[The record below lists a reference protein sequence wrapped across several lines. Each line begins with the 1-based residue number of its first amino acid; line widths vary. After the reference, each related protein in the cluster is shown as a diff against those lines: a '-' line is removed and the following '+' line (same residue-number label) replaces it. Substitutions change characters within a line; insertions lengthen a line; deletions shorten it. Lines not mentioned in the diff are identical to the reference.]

1 MEGILG
7 TGGKKGRKGR
17 ERSESVG
24 NIEEML
30 KRKREEMERSREEE
44 EVAFRSNKKTFRS
57 PGEEGGEEER
67 EWKGGL
73 KE

>member
-1 MEGILG
+1 M
-7 TGGKKGRKGR
+7 
-17 ERSESVG
+17 
-24 NIEEML
+24 

-44 EVAFRSNKKTFRS
+44 EVVFRSIKKVFRQEK
-57 PGEEGGEEER
+57 GKKKRG